1 MGIVRIREREAAY
14 SFMSTMTRMI
24 ATADRDLAGA
34 GAGALV
40 GVVVGAARD
49 ISFFHA

>member
-34 GAGALV
+34 GALV